1 MWNEPPS
8 RSGRGVRGSSP
19 NASTRGGQNPYSP
32 YRPYGEQT
40 GTRMPST
47 RGRMPGMAHRANDGG
62 WDEAEQQDT
71 QHHHVG
77 IAIFHDGNP
86 GHLWRGQIAS
96 LLGEATLGAGV
107 VMWLYNLIGT
117 PISIGLAVASLGLPF
132 LLAGPLAARFENA
145 RDPAVALKW
154 IGRLRF
160 VLALGLIAMHY
171 HTILPVVYLLLF
183 LVSYCGRLHD
193 AAHIAAMRVC
203 LAPGEPELVAND
215 THIGAALAAVVGP
228 LLATLLYVLVGER
241 ILGVSI
247 GAAVLFIISLNSE
260 NFLDTLPQ
268 PRRAF
273 LVATPEAVAL
283 EGEMPLLADDED
295 NDDPELHREEALPE
309 WYQQGPR
316 HVFQAI
322 GDIRAGLGLAGSVGS
337 SSGALWALAVLALIG
352 GGLAVLEVFYVS
364 NALGLP
370 AFYLGPLL
378 ACEGAGMALGL
389 LLVGN
394 ALARNKWRG
403 TFMTGMIGAGLALAL
418 LGLLPMM
425 PLALALMLV
434 LGVMNALAVS
444 GARHGLFAG
453 FDGIERRALAAGEG
467 WVVALCGLVG
477 ALAFAIFLGGSNG
490 LHLPIK
496 VTQWSVTDL
505 LALAGIAL
513 ALAGVLCG
521 TVLSSNTMPRVKGKK
536 RGKGKNGNGAKGK
549 NGNRAK
555 GKKAGDS
562 SGKSRSPGRLPAL
575 DGDEGDSD
583 YLPATGE
590 HEAWEGDDQ
599 WGGDQDEFAASYG
612 YGNTGYHDGVPADD
626 GYADAG
632 NDDPG
637 SRRSAQRPPPRDN
650 RNRPRW

>member
-8 RSGRGVRGSSP
+8 RSGRGVRGSNP

-47 RGRMPGMAHRANDGG
+47 RGRMPGMAHRADAGG

-71 QHHHVG
+71 HHHVG

-96 LLGEATLGAGV
+96 LLGEAPLGAGV

-117 PISIGLAVASLGLPF
+117 PISIALAVASLGLPF
-132 LLAGPLAARFENA
+132 LLAGPLAARIENV
-145 RDPAVALKW
+145 RDPGVALKW

-171 HTILPVVYLLLF
+171 DTILPVVYLLLF

-268 PRRAF
+268 SRRAF

-283 EGEMPLLADDED
+283 EGEMPSLADDED
-295 NDDPELHREEALPE
+295 DDDPELHREEALPE

-322 GDIRAGLGLAGSVGS
+322 ADIRAGLGLAGSVGS

-378 ACEGAGMALGL
+378 ACEGAGMALGPL
-389 LLVGN
+389 LADN

-425 PLALALMLV
+425 PLALALTLV

-477 ALAFAIFLGGSNG
+477 ALAFAIFLGGPDG

-496 VTQWSVTDL
+496 LTQWSVTDL

-521 TVLSSNTMPRVKGKK
+521 TVLSSNTKPRVKGKK
-536 RGKGKNGNGAKGK
+536 RAKGK

-555 GKKAGDS
+555 GTNGKGDS

-575 DGDEGDSD
+575 DGDEGDSG

-599 WGGDQDEFAASYG
+599 WGDDQDEFAASYG

-626 GYADAG
+626 GYANDG
-632 NDDPG
+632 YDDPG
-637 SRRSAQRPPPRDN
+637 SSRSARRPPPREN

>member
-1 MWNEPPS
+1 MWNEPPP
-8 RSGRGVRGSSP
+8 RSGRGVRGSNP

-71 QHHHVG
+71 QHHRVG

-117 PISIGLAVASLGLPF
+117 PISIALAVASLGLPF
-132 LLAGPLAARFENA
+132 LLAGPLAARVENA
-145 RDPAVALKW
+145 RDPGVALKW

-273 LVATPEAVAL
+273 LVATAEAVAL
-283 EGEMPLLADDED
+283 EGEMPLLADDD
-295 NDDPELHREEALPE
+295 DDPELHREEALPE

-322 GDIRAGLGLAGSVGS
+322 ADIRAGLGLAGSVGS

-403 TFMTGMIGAGLALAL
+403 TFMTGMIGAGLVLAL

-444 GARHGLFAG
+444 GARHGLVAG

-477 ALAFAIFLGGSNG
+477 ALAFALFLGGSNG
-490 LHLPIK
+490 LRLPIK

-521 TVLSSNTMPRVKGKK
+521 TVLSSNTMPSVKGKK
-536 RGKGKNGNGAKGK
+536 RGKGKNNNGGKGK
-549 NGNRAK
+549 SGKGAK
-555 GKKAGDS
+555 GKKAGNS

-575 DGDEGDSD
+575 DGDEGDSG

-626 GYADAG
+626 GYADDG
-632 NDDPG
+632 YDDPS
-637 SRRSAQRPPPRDN
+637 SRHSARRPPPREN